1 MVTSIINS
9 LGFGSGIDTK
19 QLVTDLAAASREP
32 KVARINTLTQQNQTR
47 ISALAQARSDLEGFA
62 DSLAQMIS
70 DGTLRSTPTVSDDS
84 VLSATARAGIHADS
98 FAATAVVSQL
108 ARAQSTYSGVVAD
121 RTAAIGTG
129 TMTLTVGGVAKTITV
144 DGTNNS
150 LDGLASAINSS
161 GGGVTASIIADQ
173 GGHRLILKGP
183 SGAANAFTLAADA
196 GADPGLSAFAYGAGG
211 GMTLGQ
217 SAANADFTID
227 GVAFSRAS
235 NTIDDVVPGMSLTLK
250 KAAPGQ
256 PVDIGASRP
265 LDMIKQTVGDFVS
278 VYNQLKKTLSSAA
291 GQSGSTTAL
300 RELERELS
308 GLIGTVISS
317 HPTINKLTDIGVS
330 TTKDGLLAVDETK
343 LAQVLAADAGA
354 VEAMFNPRRDGGRT
368 EASDPGIAFVLDS
381 IRDRAIGT
389 DGVIDRVTKSLNSR
403 KETLADQ
410 LENIEI
416 REDAY
421 RARLEKQYG
430 SLDAKLAAFKA
441 TQTYLEQQIKMWTN
455 QGNNSGCRP

>member
-1 MVTSIINS
+1 MATSIINS

-19 QLVTDLAAASREP
+19 QLVADLSAASREP

-98 FAATAVVSQL
+98 FAATVVVNQL

-196 GADPGLSAFAYGAGG
+196 GADPGLTAFAYGAGG

-235 NTIDDVVPGMSLTLK
+235 NTVDDVVPGVSLTLK

-278 VYNQLKKTLSSAA
+278 VYNQLKKSLSTAA
-291 GQSGSTTAL
+291 GQSGSTTSL

-330 TTKDGLLAVDETK
+330 TTKDGLLALDETK
-343 LAQVLAADAGA
+343 LAQVMAADAGA
-354 VEAMFNPRRDGGRT
+354 VEALFNPRRDGGRT

-381 IRDRAIGT
+381 IRDKAIAT

-410 LENIEI
+410 LENIET

-441 TQTYLEQQIKMWTN
+441 TQSYLEQQIKLWSN
-455 QGNNSGCRP
+455 QGND

>member
-19 QLVTDLAAASREP
+19 QLVADLSAASREP

-84 VLSATARAGIHADS
+84 VLSATARAGLHADS
-98 FAATAVVSQL
+98 FAATVVVSQL

-183 SGAANAFTLAADA
+183 SGAANAFTLAADV
-196 GADPGLSAFAYGAGG
+196 GADPGLTAFAYGAGG

-235 NTIDDVVPGMSLTLK
+235 NTVDDVVPGVSLTLK

-278 VYNQLKKTLSSAA
+278 VYNQLKKSLSTAA
-291 GQSGSTTAL
+291 GQSGSTTSL

-330 TTKDGLLAVDETK
+330 TTKDGLLALDETK
-343 LAQVLAADAGA
+343 LAQVMAADAGA
-354 VEAMFNPRRDGGRT
+354 VEALFNPRRDGGRT

-381 IRDRAIGT
+381 IRDRAIAT

-410 LENIEI
+410 LENVEI

-441 TQTYLEQQIKMWTN
+441 TQSYLEQQIKLWSN
-455 QGNNSGCRP
+455 QGND

>member
-98 FAATAVVSQL
+98 FAATVVVSQL
-108 ARAQSTYSGVVAD
+108 ARAPSTYSGVVAD

-278 VYNQLKKTLSSAA
+278 VYNQLKKSLSSAA

-330 TTKDGLLAVDETK
+330 TTKDGLLAVDEVK
-343 LAQVLAADAGA
+343 LAQVLATDAGA

-381 IRDRAIGT
+381 IRDRAVGT

-403 KETLADQ
+403 KETLAEQ

-455 QGNNSGCRP
+455 QGNN

>member
-1 MVTSIINS
+1 MVSSIANS
-9 LGFGSGIDTK
+9 LGFGSGIDTQ
-19 QLVTDLAAASREP
+19 QLVKDLAAASREP
-32 KVARINTLTQQNQTR
+32 KVERVTKLVQQNQTR
-47 ISALAQARSDLEGFA
+47 ISALAQARSNLEGFA
-62 DSLAQMIS
+62 DSLGQMVA

-84 VLSATARAGIHADS
+84 VLSATSRAGLSADS
-98 FAATAVVSQL
+98 FAATVEVTQL
-108 ARAQSTYSGVVAD
+108 ARAQTVYSGVVAS
-121 RTAAIGTG
+121 RTAPVGQG
-129 TMTLTVGGVAKTITV
+129 TMTLTVGGVAKTITI

-183 SGAANAFTLAADA
+183 SGAANAFTLTADA
-196 GADPGLSAFAYGAGG
+196 GADPALSAFGYGAGG

-250 KAAPGQ
+250 KAVPGQ

-278 VYNQLKKTLSSAA
+278 VYNQLKKSLSSAA
-291 GQSGSTTAL
+291 GQSGATTSL

-330 TTKDGLLAVDETK
+330 TTKDGLLTLDETK
-343 LAQVLAADAGA
+343 LAQVMAADAGA
-354 VEAMFNPRRDGGRT
+354 VEALFNPRRDGGRT
-368 EASDPGIAFVLDS
+368 EASDPGIAFVLDG
-381 IRDRAIGT
+381 IRDRAIAT
-389 DGVIDRVTKSLNSR
+389 NGVIDRVTKSLNTR
-403 KETLADQ
+403 KESLADQ
-410 LENIEI
+410 LETIEM

-441 TQTYLEQQIKMWTN
+441 TQTYLEQQIKLWSN
-455 QGNNSGCRP
+455 QGND

>member
-98 FAATAVVSQL
+98 FAATVVVSQL

-278 VYNQLKKTLSSAA
+278 VYNQLKKSLSSAA

-300 RELERELS
+300 RDLERELS

-343 LAQVLAADAGA
+343 LAQVLATDAGA

-455 QGNNSGCRP
+455 QGNN

>member
-62 DSLAQMIS
+62 DSLGQMIS

-98 FAATAVVSQL
+98 FAATVVVSQL

-183 SGAANAFTLAADA
+183 SGAANAFTLTADA

-265 LDMIKQTVGDFVS
+265 LEIIKQTVGDFVS
-278 VYNQLKKTLSSAA
+278 VYNQLKKSLSSAA
-291 GQSGSTTAL
+291 GQSGSTTSL

-330 TTKDGLLAVDETK
+330 TTKDGLLALDETK
-343 LAQVLAADAGA
+343 LAQVLASDAGA
-354 VEAMFNPRRDGGRT
+354 VEALFNPRRDGGRT

-381 IRDRAIGT
+381 IRDRAIAT

-410 LENIEI
+410 LESIET

-441 TQTYLEQQIKMWTN
+441 TQSYLEQQIKLWSN
-455 QGNNSGCRP
+455 QGND

>member
-1 MVTSIINS
+1 MATSIINS

-19 QLVTDLAAASREP
+19 QLVSDLSAASREP

-84 VLSATARAGIHADS
+84 VLSATARAGLHADS
-98 FAATAVVSQL
+98 FAATVVVSQL

-129 TMTLTVGGVAKTITV
+129 TMTLTVGGVAKTITI
-144 DGTNNS
+144 GATNNS

-183 SGAANAFTLAADA
+183 SGAANAFTLASDA
-196 GADPGLSAFAYGAGG
+196 GADPALSAFAYGAGG

-217 SAANADFTID
+217 SAANADFSID

-235 NTIDDVVPGMSLTLK
+235 NTVDDVIPGISLTLK

-265 LDMIKQTVGDFVS
+265 LDIIKQTVGDFVS
-278 VYNQLKKTLSSAA
+278 VYNQLKNSLSTAA
-291 GQSGSTTAL
+291 GQSGSTTSL

-308 GLIGTVISS
+308 GLIGTMLSS

-330 TTKDGLLAVDETK
+330 TTKDGLLALDETK

-354 VEAMFNPRRDGGRT
+354 VEALFNPRRDGGRT

-381 IRDRAIGT
+381 IRDRAIAT

-441 TQTYLEQQIKMWTN
+441 TQTYLEQQIKLWSN
-455 QGNNSGCRP
+455 QGND